1 MLFGYLPMKKRV
13 ALKLAY
19 IGTDYH
25 GSQIQPEVSTIE
37 GELFKA
43 LENLEIIDDP
53 KSANFISSGRTDAGV
68 HSLGQVMA
76 FDTDKPKLAVPRV
89 INSQLPES
97 IWTWAYAVVSDEFDP
112 RRSALSRKYLY
123 IMSGEE
129 YDISRIRTASKYLIG
144 THDFA
149 NFCTPEEGKS
159 TVRTVQRIDV
169 RVKGNLTLIDIQ
181 ADSFL
186 WKMVRKIVT
195 ALMMVGYGTR
205 DIEWLE
211 QMLNPDYYEEG
222 LEPAP
227 SYGLILKDVD
237 YLYPVE
243 WSEDTY
249 SIRRARN
256 QLREHLI
263 RHRVMAEV
271 LDHLVPKEKRHTE
284 SE

>member
-1 MLFGYLPMKKRV
+1 MKKKV

-19 IGTDYH
+19 IGTEYH
-25 GSQIQPEVSTIE
+25 GSQVQPELPTIE
-37 GELFKA
+37 GELFKS
-43 LENLEIIDDP
+43 LKTLEIIDDP
-53 KSANFISSGRTDAGV
+53 KSANFVSSGRTDTGV
-68 HSLGQVMA
+68 HSLGQVVT
-76 FDTDKPKLAVPRV
+76 FDTDNIGLAVPRV

-97 IWTWAYAVVSDEFDP
+97 IWVWACAVVPDEFDP
-112 RRSALSRKYLY
+112 RHEALSRRYLY

-149 NFCTPEEGKS
+149 NFCTPVKGKS
-159 TVRTVQRIDV
+159 TVRTVQRINI

-211 QMLNPDYYEEG
+211 QMLNPEYYEEG
-222 LEPAP
+222 IEPAP
-227 SYGLILKDVD
+227 SYGLILKEVD
-237 YLYPVE
+237 YMQPIE
-243 WSEDTY
+243 WEVDDY
-249 SIRRARN
+249 SIQKARN
-256 QLREHLI
+256 QLRQHLI
-263 RHRVMAEV
+263 RYRVMAEV
-271 LDHLVPKEKRHTE
+271 LEHLVPQEKRYHE
-284 SE
+284 L